1 MTYDGE
7 ELERALVS
15 LFEDG
20 LSDALATVAARKSVD
35 TDIELAAPVHYWR
48 GYRGWMLD
56 LPSTDFPILLGMA
69 LQRQPDETK
78 PDQGGFQAVTWA
90 AMITV
95 FVSGDTEEEA
105 VTKAHRYAEAI
116 CEVLYD
122 NPEIYGYSR
131 REYEPAVRI
140 LADNEKHMTAGT
152 TGSQLSDDDYD
163 YIRMVEV
170 TQTVEGIP

>member
-20 LSDALATVAARKSVD
+20 LGAALETVAARKSED
-35 TDIELAAPVHYWR
+35 TGIELTEPVYYWR

-56 LPSTDFPILLGMA
+56 LPSTSFPILLGMA
-69 LQRQPDETK
+69 LQREPTDGRF
-78 PDQGGFQAVTWA
+78 DQGGMQEVAWA
-90 AMITV
+90 AMITI
-95 FVSGDTEEEA
+95 FVIGSTEQEA

-131 REYEPAVRI
+131 VDYEPAVRI

-163 YIRMVEV
+163 YVRMVEV
-170 TQTVEGIP
+170 TQTLEGIP